1 MTDLLSEFT
10 HGKIIPINIEHE
22 MKKSYLLYSMSVIV
36 GRALP
41 DVRDGL
47 KPIHRRILYA
57 MHDIGLTSDKP
68 YRKSATVVG
77 EVMGKYHPHGDSA
90 IYDTM
95 VRMAQDFSSRYML
108 VDGHGNFGSVDGDP
122 AAAMRYTEV
131 RMAKIASAMLADID
145 KETVDFVPNFDE
157 SLKEPSVLPSR
168 FPHLLANGSS
178 GIAVGMATNMPPH
191 NLTEIIDGVL
201 AMIDNPDITISELMK
216 FIPGPDFPTGGI
228 IMGTQGIRDA
238 YSTGRGSIKVRAKV
252 TIDTMSNGKPRI
264 IVHELPYQVNKAK
277 LIEKIAQLVRDKI
290 IDGITDLRDESDR
303 AGMRIV
309 IELRRDSNPNV
320 VLNHLFKHTP
330 MQSTFGVINLVLVN
344 NEPKVLNIYDLMK
357 YYIIHQEEV
366 VTRRTR
372 FDLRKAEE
380 RAHILEGFLIALDNI
395 DEIIKI
401 IKGSKDSET
410 ARPLLMETFTLSER
424 QAQAILDMRLARLTG
439 LERQKIEDEYK
450 EVQVSIARFNLI
462 LSDNQ
467 ILMNVIK
474 DELIVIRDK
483 YGDER
488 RTQITETFED
498 VEIEDLIHKEDVI
511 ITMSHQGYIK
521 RLPVTTYKPQK
532 RGGRGVNG
540 MTTKEED
547 FVERMIVTTTHDTL
561 LVFTNNGKVYSVK
574 AYEVPEAQRQAR
586 GTSIVNI
593 VQLSAGEKV
602 TALVP
607 VNEFSDDIEL
617 VMGTKYGVVKKTSL
631 TAFDSIRKGGIIGIS
646 LDDGDELI
654 GVKLVSSDDEILM
667 VTKMGMSIK
676 FPHEQ
681 IRSMGRNARGVKGI
695 DLKDGDYVVGMD
707 IALQGQDVLV
717 VTEDGYGKRT
727 PVSEY
732 RVQNRGGMGIKAMN
746 LTPKTGLIAAVK
758 LVREENELVI
768 TSASGHIIRMQLSG
782 IPRLGRST
790 QGVKVI
796 NLENGD
802 QVAALAQVSGTSDS
816 NDVSDSS
823 LGNSAEVNDTLF
835 E

>member
-216 FIPGPDFPTGGI
+216 LIPGPDFPTGGI

-357 YYIIHQEEV
+357 HYVIHQEEV

-395 DEIIKI
+395 DEIIRI

-410 ARPLLMETFTLSER
+410 ARPLLMETFNLSER

-450 EVQVSIARFNLI
+450 EVQASIARFNLI

-483 YGDER
+483 YGDDR

-561 LVFTNNGKVYSVK
+561 LVFTNNGKVYSLK

-607 VNEFSDDIEL
+607 VNEFSNDVEL

-631 TAFDSIRKGGIIGIS
+631 TSFDSIRKGGIIGIS

-681 IRSMGRNARGVKGI
+681 IRSMGRTARGVKGI

>member
-216 FIPGPDFPTGGI
+216 LIPGPDFPTGGI

-357 YYIIHQEEV
+357 HYVIHQEEV

-395 DEIIKI
+395 DEIIRI

-410 ARPLLMETFTLSER
+410 ARPLLMETFNLSER

-450 EVQVSIARFNLI
+450 EVQASIARFNLI

-483 YGDER
+483 YGDDR

-561 LVFTNNGKVYSVK
+561 LVFTNNGKVYSLK

-607 VNEFSDDIEL
+607 VNEFSDDVEL

-631 TAFDSIRKGGIIGIS
+631 TSFDSIRKGGIIGIS

-681 IRSMGRNARGVKGI
+681 IRSMGRTARGVKGI